1 MKTEREIFNK
11 AMEIKTFCDEL
22 MEDAKSLKEGDL
34 RLLHILD
41 TIKEQEEKMK
51 LLSWVLDIN

>member
-11 AMEIKTFCDEL
+11 AMEIKDFCDEL
-22 MEDAKSLKEGDL
+22 MKDAKSLEEGDL

>member
-22 MEDAKSLKEGDL
+22 MEDAKSLEEGDL
-34 RLLHILD
+34 RLLHLLD
-41 TIKEQEEKMK
+41 VIKKEEEKIKM
-51 LLSWVLDIN
+51 LSWVLDIN

>member
-11 AMEIKTFCDEL
+11 AMEIKNFCDEL